1 MYEHP
6 QLQARGFH
14 ETIDHPVVGRAWRRP
29 TWPFRFASVDRWLRM
44 PAPTLG
50 QHNHEILV
58 DDLGVD
64 EAAYTALVDAQI
76 IGDRPLGV

>member
-1 MYEHP
+1 MP
-6 QLQARGFH
+6 
-14 ETIDHPVVGRAWRRP
+14 TP
-29 TWPFRFASVDRWLRM
+29 TWPFRFASVDRWLRT

-64 EAAYTALVDAQI
+64 DATYDQLVERQV